1 MKIRT
6 PKADVVAVQAS
17 LCKVIP
23 MKIASWN
30 VNSLKA
36 RREHVEKVLK
46 DSDLDVLMVQELKG
60 EEFPSADFETL
71 GWHTA
76 FVGQKAYN
84 GVAVFSKTP
93 LEVILDKLPGDD
105 SDEQARYIEFETN
118 GLRLINI
125 YLPNGNPIDTEK
137 FTYKLSWMERL
148 YARLK
153 ELREND
159 IPFAIGGDFNVIPQ
173 DKDCYDPKAWV
184 NDALAQPES
193 RAAFRKLINL
203 GLYEAFRSL
212 NTKSGQYT
220 FWDYQAGRWPKDEGI
235 RIDHFLLSPEI
246 ADKLLSCTIDKD
258 PRGWEKPSDHTPI
271 IIELAA

>member
-1 MKIRT
+1 
-6 PKADVVAVQAS
+6 
-17 LCKVIP
+17 

-46 DSDLDVLMVQELKG
+46 DGGLDVLMVQELKG
-60 EEFPSADFETL
+60 EEFPSDDFEKL
-71 GWHTA
+71 GWNTA

-93 LEVILDKLPGDD
+93 LEVLHDKLPGDD

-125 YLPNGNPIDTEK
+125 YLPNGNPIGTEK
-137 FTYKLSWMERL
+137 FTYKLGWMERL

-153 ELREND
+153 ELRDNN
-159 IPFAIGGDFNVIPQ
+159 IPFAIGGDFNVIPE

-184 NDALAQPES
+184 DDALAQPES
-193 RAAFRKLINL
+193 RAAFRKLVNL
-203 GLYEAFRSL
+203 GLYEAFRAL
-212 NTKSGQYT
+212 NTQGGQYT
-220 FWDYQAGRWPKDEGI
+220 FWDYQAGRWQKGEGI
-235 RIDHFLLSPEI
+235 RIDHFLLSPET
-246 ADKLLSCTIDKD
+246 ADRLLSCTIDKD
-258 PRGWEKPSDHTPI
+258 PRGWDKPSDHTPI
-271 IIELAA
+271 IVEIAA